1 MAELVINGK
10 SYNLDFK
17 FKNFL
22 KYRND
27 FNADFFQDIEYLF
40 QKNLNFIRDLPEEIQ
55 EKILNKEQ
63 NSNIQLNDLIK
74 IQNANSFD
82 LSDYVKISQIL
93 YVLVDTDKSYQ
104 DWFDLLDF
112 LPNREVLIS
121 IYTLFQESQRNTVEI
136 KKK

>member
-1 MAELVINGK
+1 MELVINGK
-10 SYNLDFK
+10 SYNLDFR

-121 IYTLFQESQRNTVEI
+121 IYTLFQESQKNTIEI
-136 KKK
+136 KKN

>member
-10 SYNLDFK
+10 TYNLNFK
-17 FKNFL
+17 FKNFIN
-22 KYRND
+22 YRNL
-27 FNADFFQDIEYLF
+27 FNADFFIDIEYLF
-40 QKNLNFIRDLPEEIQ
+40 QKNLNFIRDLPSDIQ
-55 EKILNKEQ
+55 EKFLNQKEQ
-63 NSNIQLNDLIK
+63 ENIQFNDLIK
-74 IQNANSFD
+74 IKNANSFD

-93 YVLVDTDKSYQ
+93 YVLIDTDKKYQ

-121 IYTLFQESQRNTVEI
+121 IYTLFQESQKNTVEI